1 MLIVVSNRL
10 PLTYSQTT
18 KTFVKSSGG
27 LVSALSPLPQ
37 KIWVGYLGAACPS
50 PLPEGLV
57 AVSMPQI
64 LYDQYYN
71 WCNDV
76 LWPILHYYPPQ
87 DQPAGELA
95 YLRAASFFSDAVC
108 EVYRPG
114 DVIWV
119 QDYHL
124 FTLPQLLRARLP
136 HASIAF
142 FLHTPFP
149 SSALFLRLE
158 IAEALLAGVLSADL
172 AGFHTSNYAAHFLSA
187 CSRALGAEV
196 TATSASLP
204 SATSPLAPRKVTEV
218 VVAPIGIDPL
228 PFTSCLSHAATAE
241 RLLELKSFFGD
252 RKLIIAVD
260 RMDPIK
266 GLLQRLHAFESL
278 LTLLTPEQALAP
290 PCLLSVAVPS
300 REASRDYKLLRLSVE
315 ALTSSINSKFGK
327 VGEPPPVSLFY
338 RSISHSE
345 LCSLLCL
352 GSLCLI
358 TSLRDGMN
366 LVALEYVAAQE
377 AVASAP
383 GGAAPGVLVLS
394 EFTGAATCLSG
405 ACLVN
410 PHSSEGVA
418 RVCLHAL
425 YSMKAEEARRRHA
438 DNMAFIL
445 GNTSAAWAKHFLACL
460 PPPPAAAPTT
470 GPAATAT
477 ASGSSPPAAFAS
489 LTCPRA
495 CVIDFS
501 LLLPDPAPFAPLL
514 RAACARAGLALVL
527 VGAGEDG
534 GPGGGRLLAN
544 LCTECPG
551 VTGIGEWGMATFSTA
566 AASAAAAASPP
577 PPSSTTTPPPCPAPP
592 ALGDGGSSPHWRDAV
607 RKAFEDHALCLC
619 PGLSIAEGA
628 AYVALEFW
636 RADPEQAL
644 VVVRALE
651 GEVLPHLELPQPVQ
665 LNVER
670 GGCTLLVR
678 EGGSA
683 SLAEA
688 LSATLLARGGPE
700 ALTVICPPKV
710 DRLGLRSPKL
720 WSWALDSTS
729 VGGGGG
735 GGGCSSGPCSVLFSS
750 LSLTSESLLT
760 FLREVAGE
768 LPPGKGG
775 TPPRGGE

>member
-10 PLTYSQTT
+10 PLTYSQTS

-37 KIWVGYLGAACPS
+37 KTWVGYLGSSPS
-50 PLPEGLV
+50 TPLPQGLV
-57 AVSMPQI
+57 AVCMPPT
-64 LYDQYYN
+64 LYDTYYN

-95 YLRAASFFSDAVC
+95 YLRAASYFCDAVV

-158 IAEALLAGVLSADL
+158 IGEALLAGVLSADL

-204 SATSPLAPRKVTEV
+204 SATSPLVPRKKTEV
-218 VVAPIGIDPL
+218 VVSPIGIDPL

-252 RKLIIAVD
+252 RKLIVAVD

-266 GLLQRLHAFESL
+266 GLLQRLHAFEAL
-278 LTLLTPEQALAP
+278 LSLLTPEQALAP

-366 LVALEYVAAQE
+366 LVASEYVAAQE

-383 GGAAPGVLVLS
+383 GAAPPGILVLS
-394 EFTGAATCLSG
+394 EFAGAATCLSG

-418 RVCLHAL
+418 RVCLYAL
-425 YSMKAEEARRRHA
+425 YSMKAEEVRRRHA

-445 GNTSAAWAKHFLACL
+445 GNTSAAWAERFLACL
-460 PPPPAAAPTT
+460 PPPPAAATT
-470 GPAATAT
+470 GTGTAAT
-477 ASGSSPPAAFAS
+477 ASGSRPPADFAS

-544 LCTECPG
+544 LCAECPG
-551 VTGIGEWGMATFSTA
+551 VTGIGEWGMATFSAA
-566 AASAAAAASPP
+566 AASAAAATSPP
-577 PPSSTTTPPPCPAPP
+577 PPAPPPP
-592 ALGDGGSSPHWRDAV
+592 
-607 RKAFEDHALCLC
+607 
-619 PGLSIAEGA
+619 
-628 AYVALEFW
+628 
-636 RADPEQAL
+636 
-644 VVVRALE
+644 
-651 GEVLPHLELPQPVQ
+651 
-665 LNVER
+665 
-670 GGCTLLVR
+670 
-678 EGGSA
+678 
-683 SLAEA
+683 
-688 LSATLLARGGPE
+688 LLAQR
-700 ALTVICPPKV
+700 
-710 DRLGLRSPKL
+710 RLHWGMGAP
-720 WSWALDSTS
+720 
-729 VGGGGG
+729 
-735 GGGCSSGPCSVLFSS
+735 
-750 LSLTSESLLT
+750 
-760 FLREVAGE
+760 
-768 LPPGKGG
+768 LPTGG
-775 TPPRGGE
+775 TLCARPSRTTRCASARG